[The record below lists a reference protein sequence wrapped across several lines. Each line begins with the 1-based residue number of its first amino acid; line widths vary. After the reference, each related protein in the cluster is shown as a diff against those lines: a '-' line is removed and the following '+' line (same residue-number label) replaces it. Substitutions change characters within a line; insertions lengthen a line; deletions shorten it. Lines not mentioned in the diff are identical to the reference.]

1 MISRFLVAVQFA
13 AFGVLLLPLRP
24 AGHFLAGGLLIA
36 LGLGWVAWT
45 VRHNRPGNFNI
56 RPESRAG
63 AQLIRTGP
71 YRWVRHPMYL
81 GSLVAAGGAVV
92 IGPLIIKGGAWLV
105 LLAVLTAKAKLEEA
119 ALLRQFADYAEYRRE
134 RRFLVPGLW

>member
-1 MISRFLVAVQFA
+1 MIPRLLVAAQFA

-24 AGHFLAGGLLIA
+24 AGHFAIGGGLIG

-56 RPESRAG
+56 RPESRVG
-63 AQLIRTGP
+63 ARLICSGP

-81 GSLVAAGGAVV
+81 GSLVAAGGVVV
-92 IGPLIIKGGAWLV
+92 IGPLAVKGSAWLV
-105 LLAVLTAKAKLEEA
+105 LLVVLITKARLEEA
-119 ALLRQFADYAEYRRE
+119 ALRRQFSDYEIFQRG
-134 RRFLVPGLW
+134 RRFLVPGIW